1 MGGNAVM
8 EIPVKYWSVNQ
19 RKHVGSVEAV
29 LNGYDAH
36 VQFYNNPGH
45 VILWQ

>member
-1 MGGNAVM
+1 M

-36 VQFYNNPGH
+36 VGS
-45 VILWQ
+45 IITSAT